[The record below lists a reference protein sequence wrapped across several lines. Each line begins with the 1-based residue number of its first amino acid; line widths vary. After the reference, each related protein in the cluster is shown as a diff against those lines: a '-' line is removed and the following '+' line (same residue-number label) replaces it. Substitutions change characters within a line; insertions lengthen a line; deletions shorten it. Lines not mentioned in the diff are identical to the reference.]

1 MKSTHVLIAF
11 IEWDEKMIIQVIGIL
26 LLLLGLI
33 VIAVGILL
41 WKKQKIQWVSVHS
54 DVKGKDV
61 SVFTKMVGQSTIGI
75 GISVG
80 LWGCFWIMRQLLVGP
95 ILFVF
100 VFIISIIFYFKAQK
114 LYD

>member
-1 MKSTHVLIAF
+1 MCFSNR
-11 IEWDEKMIIQVIGIL
+11 
-26 LLLLGLI
+26 
-33 VIAVGILL
+33 L

-54 DVKGKDV
+54 KVKEKDV

-80 LWGCFWIMRQLLVGP
+80 LWGYFWIIRQLLAGSM
-95 ILFVF
+95 LFGV
-100 VFIISIIFYFKAQK
+100 VFIILMIFYFKAQK